1 VKVCVLR
8 HGTLLVSIVPLANK
22 QETRRKIP
30 IVSIYTQPS
39 IRECGRGYRN
49 VTKTTGR
56 QNILDQIK
64 TITGQIPGVVSQRSP
79 KINTRPCFK
88 RGIWTTE
95 GKLDVGYC
103 SVARRHANLLTCFS
117 CTEHLVPQSSSLN
130 SRLGGVVVTVPATGS
145 NGRGFKHGRGD
156 GFLTAI
162 KSAEHLPFEW
172 EVKPEVQCRKI
183 LRHVKDL
190 LRYLRYR

>member
-39 IRECGRGYRN
+39 IWECGRGYRN

-64 TITGQIPGVVSQRSP
+64 AITGQIPAVVSQRSP

-88 RGIWTTE
+88 RGLWTTE

-103 SVARRHANLLTCFS
+103 SVTRRHANLLLLHGAPS
-117 CTEHLVPQSSSLN
+117 SPLGQSSSLN
-130 SRLGGVVVTVPATGS
+130 SRLGGVVVSVPATRS

-162 KSAEHLPFEW
+162 KSAAQLLFEW
-172 EVKPEVQCRKI
+172 EVKPEVPCRKI
-183 LRHVKDL
+183 LRYVKGV